1 MCHTLQILT
10 LIHFCVNVT
19 IVRQRIGENMEIFKC
34 KRCGKE
40 TIKNEAYKIIL
51 ERKNKSNE
59 MFDEKKAKDI
69 CLYCKYQEK

>member
-1 MCHTLQILT
+1 MD
-10 LIHFCVNVT
+10 
-19 IVRQRIGENMEIFKC
+19 IFKC